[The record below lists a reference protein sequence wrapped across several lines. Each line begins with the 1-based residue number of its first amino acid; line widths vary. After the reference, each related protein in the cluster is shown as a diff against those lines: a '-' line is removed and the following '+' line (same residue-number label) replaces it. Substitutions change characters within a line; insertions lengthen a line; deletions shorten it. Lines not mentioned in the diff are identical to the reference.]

1 MKKHHLKNGLRV
13 ITEKIPACRSVS
25 FGIWVKTGSRNE
37 GFENNGI
44 SHFIEHMLFKGT
56 DKYSAAEI
64 ADAFDSI
71 GGNVNAFTS
80 KEYTCY
86 YTKVL
91 DEHLDIA
98 LEVLSSMFL
107 NSTMDPNELMKEK
120 NVIYEEISM
129 YDDTPDELVH
139 DLVTTAAYKNH
150 PLAYPILGTE
160 SILENLHSEDLQR
173 YMNSHYHI
181 NNTVISVAGN
191 IDDFIL
197 EKIERY
203 FGGFS
208 GQGQSPS
215 PIPPTFESEQLYH
228 YKDTEQ
234 NHICLTLQ
242 GCSLKDQ
249 QLFTMTLLNN
259 YIGGGMSSRLFQ
271 EIRENRGLAY
281 SIYSYHSAFE
291 DSGLFTIYMGTAP
304 KQTKSVLDVTMET
317 LEVILLQGMSAEQ
330 LKKSKEQLKGSL
342 ILSLESTSS
351 RMNRLGKN
359 ELMMRKHLSLD
370 EIINK
375 IESVT
380 TDDVK
385 NLLSKMFSTPFAMAM
400 VGQKEDVV
408 KQFRRDRLVI

>member
-56 DKYSAAEI
+56 DQYSAAEI
-64 ADAFDSI
+64 ADTFDSI

-107 NSTMDPNELMKEK
+107 NSTMDPNDLIKEK

-150 PLAYPILGTE
+150 PLAYPILGTN
-160 SILENLHSEDLQR
+160 SILENLHSEDLIQ
-173 YMNSHYHI
+173 YMKSHYHI

-191 IDDFIL
+191 IDDLIL
-197 EKIERY
+197 EKIEKY
-203 FGGFS
+203 FGEFS
-208 GQGQSPS
+208 GQGQSLSPTPPS
-215 PIPPTFESEQLYH
+215 FEADQLFH

-234 NHICLTLQ
+234 NHICLTLP
-242 GCSLKDQ
+242 GCSLKDH

-281 SIYSYHSAFE
+281 SVYSYHSAFE
-291 DSGLFTIYMGTAP
+291 DSGLFTIYMGSAP
-304 KQTKSVLDVTMET
+304 KQTNSVLDVTMKT
-317 LEVILLQGMSAEQ
+317 LESILLKGMSTEQ

-359 ELMMRKHLSLD
+359 ELMMGKHLSLD

-380 TDDVK
+380 TDDV
-385 NLLSKMFSTPFAMAM
+385 NSLLSKMFSTPFAVAM
-400 VGQKEDVV
+400 VGQKEDVF